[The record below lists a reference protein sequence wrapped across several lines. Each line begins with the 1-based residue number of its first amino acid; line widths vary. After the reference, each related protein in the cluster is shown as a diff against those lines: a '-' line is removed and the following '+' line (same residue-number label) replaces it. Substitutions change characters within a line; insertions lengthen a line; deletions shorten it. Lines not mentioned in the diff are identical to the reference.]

1 MKQFFAKPGIPG
13 ASVAAVRDGEVVLAE
28 GYGVADLKTRR
39 KVTADTM
46 FNIASVSK
54 QITALLLSKQ
64 LSESPGYV
72 YRCI

>member
-28 GYGVADLKTRR
+28 GYGVADLQTRR

-54 QITALLLSKQ
+54 QFTALLLSKQ